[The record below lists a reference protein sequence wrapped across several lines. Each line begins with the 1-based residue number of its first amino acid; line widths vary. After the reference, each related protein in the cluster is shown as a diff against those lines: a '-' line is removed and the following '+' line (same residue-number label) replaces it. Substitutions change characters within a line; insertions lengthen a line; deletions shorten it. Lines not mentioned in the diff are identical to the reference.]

1 MRPEVLFIFCE
12 RQNVLTL
19 LTLNKE
25 SCNFKEKMV
34 NSRAVITYLIL
45 ILIISCNSP
54 KTNKESSQVREEAK
68 SNLKGS
74 FSVSGAYALYPLI
87 SRLADEFMVI
97 HPGVK
102 IEVTKIGTGEGIT
115 SLLTGKSRLAMI
127 SRPLTDEEIGA
138 GIWVVPV
145 AKDGVAPIVNQN
157 NPNIEK
163 IINQGISPDEFIQI
177 FVSGKQMTWGE
188 ILGTDSR
195 DKITVYTRLDES
207 GAAEIWAGFIYKK
220 SSDLKG
226 IGVTGDDEMIR
237 SIQEDPLA
245 IGFCNFSYAFDPSTG
260 ERING
265 IQIVPSDLDFDN
277 KIDRVE
283 VPFINLKEAHRSLW
297 LGFYP
302 DQLCRELTLGSVG
315 KPSDPAIIEF
325 LYYVLGE
332 GQSSVEKVGFCPL
345 NNVYINYALDF
356 LN

>member
-1 MRPEVLFIFCE
+1 
-12 RQNVLTL
+12 
-19 LTLNKE
+19 
-25 SCNFKEKMV
+25 MV
-34 NSRAVITYLIL
+34 NSKAVITYLIL
-45 ILIISCNSP
+45 ILVISCNSP
-54 KTNKESSQVREEAK
+54 KSNKEPAQSQEEAK
-68 SNLKGS
+68 SNLKGG

-87 SRLADEFMVI
+87 SKLAEEFMVL
-97 HPGVK
+97 HPGVR

-115 SLLTGKSRLAMI
+115 SLLTGNCQLAMI
-127 SRPLTDEEIGA
+127 SRPLTDEEIEA

-145 AKDGVAPIVNQN
+145 AKDGVAPIVNQD
-157 NPNIEK
+157 NPSIDK
-163 IINQGISPDEFIQI
+163 IINLGISPDEFQQI

-195 DKITVYTRLDES
+195 DKITVYTRSDES

-220 SSDLKG
+220 STDLKG
-226 IGVTGDDEMIR
+226 IGVLGDDEMIK
-237 SIQEDPLA
+237 SIQADPLA
-245 IGFCNFSYAFDPSTG
+245 IGFCNFSYAFDASTG

-283 VPFINLKEAHRSLW
+283 VPFKNLKEAHRSLW

-302 DQLCRELTLGSVG
+302 DQLCRELSLGSVG
-315 KPSDPAIIEF
+315 KPSDPAVIEF

-332 GQSSVEKVGFCPL
+332 GQSSIEKVGFCPL